1 MPYTLKSYEMPSILK
16 WYDKRRHKKTC
27 LRFYYVIIK

>member
-16 WYDKRRHKKTC
+16 WYDKRRHKKNVSTFLLC
-27 LRFYYVIIK
+27 YN